1 MTVRRQFRRFLPALL
16 SLPLA
21 AVMFVPASASAATSS
36 QQPYFT
42 VWQAGTPMPAAP
54 AGYTVMVWP
63 PQQVLQTLKVGQT
76 VPAVVMT
83 ATQATK
89 MAATPASYTGLEDAA
104 GQVNLEFVP
113 TPYRLRAKRA
123 SLFSRLTRARTRR
136 PSCSRTRRSTAR
148 RRTLTTAL
156 ASQQPW
162 VSVPPGQATAG
173 RSARREPRA
182 SLTRVIASSSGRSRA
197 TGRSIT
203 GRHSSSGGNTWSP
216 TVARSSTA

>member
-113 TPYRLRAKRA
+113 TPYSLRA
-123 SLFSRLTRARTRR
+123 RR
-136 PSCSRTRRSTAR
+136 
-148 RRTLTTAL
+148 
-156 ASQQPW
+156 QPACFQ
-162 VSVPPGQATAG
+162 G
-173 RSARREPRA
+173 
-182 SLTRVIASSSGRSRA
+182 
-197 TGRSIT
+197 
-203 GRHSSSGGNTWSP
+203 
-216 TVARSSTA
+216 